1 MSTHINA
8 NKYIYTTQS
17 ESLTRRQLQN
27 PVKAVVLRFVR
38 FCVTQHRKP
47 APSVTQKRVPLAWR
61 RLLRS
66 VNMASAACARF
77 LLQRSTHGFLLSS
90 RTIPSLSRW
99 AGLYLRIITNMI
111 QIFTF
116 SVNAWRV
123 VITSLLSAL
132 SLAETSLNSL
142 RNAWTVTGIR
152 DNPVQAL
159 SQMLYAGLI
168 RNNIWV

>member
-1 MSTHINA
+1 MQIN
-8 NKYIYTTQS
+8 TQP
-17 ESLTRRQLQN
+17 ESLTGRKLQN
-27 PVKAVVLRFVR
+27 PVKTVVLRFVR
-38 FCVTQHRKP
+38 FCVTQHRKQR
-47 APSVTQKRVPLAWR
+47 PSVTQKRVPLACR

-116 SVNAWRV
+116 SVSASGV

-132 SLAETSLNSL
+132 SLAETSLNSSLYL
-142 RNAWTVTGIR
+142 RNAWTVTAIR
-152 DNPVQAL
+152 DNPLQAL

-168 RNNIWV
+168 RNNI